1 MVHHGAPWAMGLE
14 AGGVNS
20 VTTPTG
26 YGWVNGYSN
35 GILINGVKLLLGY
48 NYPWG
53 TTEQP

>member
-20 VTTPTG
+20 VTAPTG

-35 GILINGVKLLLGY
+35 GILTIISWEHLCTVIYIY
-48 NYPWG
+48 NHF
-53 TTEQP
+53 